1 MYRCESWTIKKAE
14 SRTIDAFELWCWRRL
29 LRVPWTAGRSNQSI
43 LKEINP
49 EYSWEDC
56 CESWSF
62 TTLATLFSFC
72 LQSFPTS
79 GAFWWGG
86 SSHQVAKV
94 LKLQLSQQSSN
105 EYSGLISFKIDC
117 FDLLAIQGRDSQ
129 GTSPTP
135 QFESINSLVFS
146 LLYGLTLT
154 SACDYWKNHS
164 FDYTDLCQQSDV
176 CFLIHCLVLS

>member
-1 MYRCESWTIKKAE
+1 MLLYLRKHQNVFFWCLADPMDCSTCSPGVCSNSCPLIRWCYLTI
-14 SRTIDAFELWCWRRL
+14 S
-29 LRVPWTAGRSNQSI
+29 SS
-43 LKEINP
+43 
-49 EYSWEDC
+49 
-56 CESWSF
+56 
-62 TTLATLFSFC
+62 ATLFSFC